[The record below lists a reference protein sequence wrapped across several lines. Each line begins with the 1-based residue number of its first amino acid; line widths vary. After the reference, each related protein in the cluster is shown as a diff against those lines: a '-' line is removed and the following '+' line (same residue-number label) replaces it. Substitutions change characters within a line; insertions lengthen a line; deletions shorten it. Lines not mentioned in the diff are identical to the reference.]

1 MSVSLSDLMAK
12 VKAEKEESLHTD
24 VVGMHSVDEDGGEAK
39 KGDTHDDPD
48 DYDSDEDD
56 DKRAFASMAGL

>member
-1 MSVSLSDLMAK
+1 MAK
-12 VKAEKEESLHTD
+12 VKAEKEESIHTD
-24 VVGMHSVDEDGGEAK
+24 VAGIHSIDEEGGEGKTA
-39 KGDTHDDPD
+39 DTHDDPD